1 MPTPSDD
8 EKRRTAPVAAV
19 ILGAV
24 VLFGAWQ
31 CVGAIADSPERPRPS
46 PSEVREQEEN
56 RRIVEDAC
64 ADWRAGYIE
73 LPDHQAQVCIDGGL
87 GR

>member
-19 ILGAV
+19 IIGAV

-31 CVGAIADSPERPRPS
+31 
-46 PSEVREQEEN
+46 
-56 RRIVEDAC
+56 
-64 ADWRAGYIE
+64 
-73 LPDHQAQVCIDGGL
+73 
-87 GR
+87 